1 MPVKLAKVRLDLA
14 GRGTVELDG
23 QKVPSVRAVEVRTE
37 VGCRP
42 VIVLEVLAREV
53 DVKQLET
60 LLPDEEVTDAAADG
74 R

>member
-23 QKVPSVRAVEVRTE
+23 QKVPGVRAVAVKME

-42 VIVLEVLAREV
+42 VIMLEVLAREV

-60 LLPDEEVTDAAADG
+60 LLPDEEVTDAAP
-74 R
+74 